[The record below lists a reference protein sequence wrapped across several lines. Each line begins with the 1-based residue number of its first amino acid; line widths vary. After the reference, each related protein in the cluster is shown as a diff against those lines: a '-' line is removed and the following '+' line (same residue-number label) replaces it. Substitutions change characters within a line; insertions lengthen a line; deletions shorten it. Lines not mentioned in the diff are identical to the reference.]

1 MAVNLGVAWCSL
13 AVRRILA
20 AGSATAALFGFAGV
34 PAASAVASSGTYQA
48 VEYHGYE
55 IQVPVSWPVYNLA
68 ADPTRCALFNQHA
81 VYLGTPGADQRCSVR
96 AFGRT
101 GAVLVQPEQTS
112 VPPGTVKLGPDT
124 ASFSGALPATDTT
137 SHVVQV
143 AAPGPGVLVTATYG
157 SDEAQIRSILAGAQ
171 MTAKSSSAAGGE
183 LRSSTPASKASAMPV
198 TGRATAGSSSSS
210 GGTMPDLS
218 PQQGHGLGVDACTVP
233 SAATMTSWLAS
244 PYRVIGTYL
253 GGVNWACSYGNF
265 TSTWASEVAAEG
277 WRYIPIWVGPQ
288 APCTTIE
295 GATVI
300 DTSDAAAQGEAEA
313 ASAAAAAQGFGYGKG
328 TPIYFDMEGWTSSD
342 TSCAQAVMTFLGG
355 WTVGLHTAGYL
366 SGVYSS
372 AACGIAD
379 LAAEY
384 TNPDYQRPDDVW
396 VADWNGDPVLTDPYL
411 PSGDWQNAVLHQY
424 YGSHNETW
432 GGATV
437 NVDSDVI
444 DGAVAGYPGPSA
456 VGRPAVVDEPSAV
469 SVTAGATTATRLVI
483 WGGRQAAVVRWEAT
497 APAGVSLTPG
507 SGVSSVPADG
517 RVTVPVQVSAAGSLA
532 AGRYDVP
539 ITASAG
545 GQELAETFLLVSSG
559 SAVPGT
565 VVLYAAD
572 PQGMAIAAAGAKRL
586 ALPAGGVTGNFETAW
601 NDTSSG
607 SDLVLAIG
615 AAASDALYYNACGWT
630 NPAGSG
636 AGSTPFNYPGAPL
649 QQGEAGY
656 FEVADGSSTAATVRL
671 TAQYAQ
677 YALAGTVPDDGGRPV
692 GPVTPTDS
700 CLGSANVPVP

>member
-1 MAVNLGVAWCSL
+1 MPELSL
-13 AVRRILA
+13 
-20 AGSATAALFGFAGV
+20 
-34 PAASAVASSGTYQA
+34 
-48 VEYHGYE
+48 
-55 IQVPVSWPVYNLA
+55 
-68 ADPTRCALFNQHA
+68 
-81 VYLGTPGADQRCSVR
+81 
-96 AFGRT
+96 
-101 GAVLVQPEQTS
+101 
-112 VPPGTVKLGPDT
+112 
-124 ASFSGALPATDTT
+124 
-137 SHVVQV
+137 
-143 AAPGPGVLVTATYG
+143 
-157 SDEAQIRSILAGAQ
+157 
-171 MTAKSSSAAGGE
+171 
-183 LRSSTPASKASAMPV
+183 
-198 TGRATAGSSSSS
+198 
-210 GGTMPDLS
+210 
-218 PQQGHGLGVDACTVP
+218 QQGHGLGIDACTAP
-233 SAATMTSWLAS
+233 SVATMTDWLAS

-300 DTSDAAAQGEAEA
+300 DPSDAAAQGEAEA
-313 ASAAAAAQGFGYGKG
+313 ASAATAAQGFGYGKG
-328 TPIYFDMEGWTSSD
+328 TPIYFDMEGYDSSD

-355 WTVGLHTAGYL
+355 WTAGLHAAGYL

-372 AACGIAD
+372 AASGIAD

-424 YGSHNETW
+424 YGSHDETW

-456 VGRPAVVDEPSAV
+456 AGRPAVLDEPSAL
-469 SVTAGATTATRLVI
+469 SVTPESTGTARLVI
-483 WGGRQAAVVRWEAT
+483 KGGQQASIVRWRAT
-497 APAGVSLTPG
+497 APAGVSVTPG
-507 SGVSSVPADG
+507 SGVTFVPADG
-517 RVTVPVQVSAAGSLA
+517 RVTVPVRVSAAASLA

-539 ITASAG
+539 VTAYAG
-545 GQELAETFLLVSSG
+545 GQQLTETFLLVSNG

-572 PQGMAIAAAGAKRL
+572 PQSMAIAAADAKRL
-586 ALPAGGVTGNFETAW
+586 ALPADGVTGNFETAW
-601 NDTSSG
+601 NDDSGG
-607 SDLVLAIG
+607 SDLVIAVG

-630 NPAGSG
+630 NPAGAS
-636 AGSTPFNYPGAPL
+636 AGSTPFFYPGAPL
-649 QQGEAGY
+649 QQGEADA
-656 FEVADGSSTAATVRL
+656 FEVADGSSTAATALL
-671 TAQYAQ
+671 TAQFAQ
-677 YALAGTVPDDGGRPV
+677 YALAGTVPDDGGQPV
-692 GPVTPTDS
+692 GPVTPADS

>member
-1 MAVNLGVAWCSL
+1 M
-13 AVRRILA
+13 VRRILA
-20 AGSATAALFGFAGV
+20 AGTATAALFGFGGV
-34 PAASAVASSGTYQA
+34 PAALAASSSGTYQV

-55 IQVPVSWPVYNLA
+55 IQIPVSWPVYNLA
-68 ADPTRCALFNQHA
+68 ADPTRCVLFNQHA
-81 VYLGTPGADQRCSVR
+81 VYLGTPGADQRCPVR
-96 AFGRT
+96 ALGRT
-101 GAVLVQPEQTS
+101 GAVLVQPEQSS

-124 ASFSGALPATDTT
+124 ASFSGALPANDTT

-143 AAPGPGVLVTATYG
+143 AAPDPGVLVTATYG
-157 SDEAQIRSILAGAQ
+157 SDEAQIRSILAGAR
-171 MTAKSSSAAGGE
+171 MTAKSSSAA
-183 LRSSTPASKASAMPV
+183 SSTPASTAPAVPV
-198 TGRATAGSSSSS
+198 TGRAAAGSSSSS
-210 GGTMPDLS
+210 GGTMPELS
-218 PQQGHGLGVDACTVP
+218 LQQGHGLGVDACTVP
-233 SAATMTSWLAS
+233 SAATMTDWLAS

-300 DTSDAAAQGEAEA
+300 DTSNAAAQGEAEA
-313 ASAAAAAQGFGYGKG
+313 ASAAAAAQGFRYGKRA
-328 TPIYFDMEGWTSSD
+328 PIYFDMEGYDSSD
-342 TSCAQAVMTFLGG
+342 ISCAQAAMTFLGG
-355 WTVGLHTAGYL
+355 WTSGLHAAGYL

-372 AACGIAD
+372 AASGIAD

-437 NVDSDVI
+437 NIDNDVI

-456 VGRPAVVDEPSAV
+456 FGRPAVLDEPSAV
-469 SVTAGATTATRLVI
+469 SVTRGGTTATRLVI
-483 WGGRQAAVVRWEAT
+483 QGGRQAAVVRWEAT
-497 APAGVSLTPG
+497 APAGVSVTPG
-507 SGVSSVPADG
+507 SGVSFVSADG
-517 RVTVPVQVSAAGSLA
+517 RVTVPVRVSAAASLT

-539 ITASAG
+539 ITASAD

-559 SAVPGT
+559 SAVHGT

-572 PQGMAIAAAGAKRL
+572 PQSMAIAAADAKGL
-586 ALPAGGVTGNFETAW
+586 ALPAGGVTGNFESAW
-601 NDTSSG
+601 NDASSG
-607 SDLVLAIG
+607 SDLLLAVG

-630 NPAGSG
+630 NPAGTN
-636 AGSTPFNYPGAPL
+636 AGSTPFYYPGAPL
-649 QQGEAGY
+649 QQGEVDA

-677 YALAGTVPDDGGRPV
+677 YALAGTVPNDGGQPV